1 MFTTG
6 IPNSMG
12 ILHVRVSDQIESSMA
27 GKDGILDSVFS
38 RILSNIVR

>member
-6 IPNSMG
+6 IPNSVDF
-12 ILHVRVSDQIESSMA
+12 LHVRVFNQVESSMA

-38 RILSNIVR
+38 RILFVVR